1 MFDISQ
7 PYILHAFFS
16 IHNLCGYNHVGHFLT
31 VEIKKK
37 NHYAFYNTSE
47 KENQYYIIILLESPS
62 ESNLSI

>member
-37 NHYAFYNTSE
+37 
-47 KENQYYIIILLESPS
+47 IIM
-62 ESNLSI
+62 LSIIPVRKKINTTS